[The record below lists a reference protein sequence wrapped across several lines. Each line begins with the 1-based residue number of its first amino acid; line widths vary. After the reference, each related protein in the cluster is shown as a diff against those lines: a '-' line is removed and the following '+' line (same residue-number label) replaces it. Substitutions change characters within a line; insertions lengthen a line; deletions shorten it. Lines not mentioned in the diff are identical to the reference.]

1 MNNLITAD
9 GNYKFMYA
17 INKQFP
23 APTLV
28 FYEGQT
34 VSDPT

>member
-1 MNNLITAD
+1 MNDLITAD

-28 FYEGQT
+28 FYVGQT